1 MPEYVVGRVVTM
13 LNAQQ
18 RSVNGARILLLGV
31 AYKPGS
37 PDWRE
42 APAMAIFERL
52 QALGAD
58 VRVHDAHVPAAPPL
72 GPPVPRVDCSVEE
85 LEAADLVILCVDHA
99 DLPYDDIVDHARLVL
114 DTRGRLRGLGF
125 RGETL

>member
-1 MPEYVVGRVVTM
+1 M

-18 RSVNGARILLLGV
+18 RAVNGARILLLGV

-52 QALGAD
+52 HALGAD
-58 VRVHDAHVPAAPPL
+58 VRVHDPYVPAAPPL
-72 GPPVPRVDCSVEE
+72 GPPVPRVDCTIAE
-85 LEAADLVILCVDHA
+85 LAAADLVILCVDHPE
-99 DLPYDDIVDHARLVL
+99 LPYDDIVDHARLVL
-114 DTRGRLRGLGF
+114 DTRGRLRDLGF
-125 RGETL
+125 SCETL